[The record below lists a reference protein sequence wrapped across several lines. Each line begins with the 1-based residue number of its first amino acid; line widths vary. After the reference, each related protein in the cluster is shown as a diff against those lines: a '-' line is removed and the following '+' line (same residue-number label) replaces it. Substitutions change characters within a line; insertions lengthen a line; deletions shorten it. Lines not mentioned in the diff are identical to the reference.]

1 MLKVYSK
8 FCQRLEIIWCVMWL
22 QSSVIEMLLDNDE
35 ETACEVYD
43 DTDSASLQPDNVSV
57 PVDVAIINII

>member
-8 FCQRLEIIWCVMWL
+8 ISSALRNLLICDVCVWL

-43 DTDSASLQPDNVSV
+43 DTDSPSLQPDNVSV
-57 PVDVAIINII
+57 KYTV